1 MRIRVHTQTE
11 EVAGRRS
18 ATSAQ
23 PPRAMLVPAT
33 KVFSPPTL
41 PPIRS
46 SSLPDTPGALL
57 EGLRC
62 YPLSARSR
70 KRTRFVGKPSLKPRN
85 SR

>member
-1 MRIRVHTQTE
+1 MRIPLHAQTE
-11 EVAGRRS
+11 EVAGGRS

-23 PPRAMLVPAT
+23 PPRATLVPTT

-41 PPIRS
+41 YPSRS
-46 SSLPDTPGALL
+46 SSLPDAPGALL

-62 YPLSARSR
+62 YPLSARSQKR
-70 KRTRFVGKPSLKPRN
+70 KRFVGKPSLKPRN

>member
-1 MRIRVHTQTE
+1 MKVGVSTQAE
-11 EVAGRRS
+11 EVAGGRS

-23 PPRAMLVPAT
+23 PPRATLVPAT
-33 KVFSPPTL
+33 KVSSPPTL
-41 PPIRS
+41 HPIRS

-62 YPLSARSR
+62 YPLSARSQ
-70 KRTRFVGKPSLKPRN
+70 KRTRFVGKPSQKLRN

>member
-1 MRIRVHTQTE
+1 MRIPVHAQTE
-11 EVAGRRS
+11 EVADGHS

-23 PPRAMLVPAT
+23 PPHATLVPAT
-33 KVFSPPTL
+33 KVSSPPT
-41 PPIRS
+41 PYPIGS
-46 SSLPDTPGALL
+46 SSFLDTPGALL

-70 KRTRFVGKPSLKPRN
+70 KRTRFLGKLSKKLWN

>member
-1 MRIRVHTQTE
+1 MRIPVHAQTE
-11 EVAGRRS
+11 EVAGGRS
-18 ATSAQ
+18 ATSTQ
-23 PPRAMLVPAT
+23 PPRATVVPAT
-33 KVFSPPTL
+33 KVSSPHTL

-62 YPLSARSR
+62 YPLSARSQQHQMFVEKASAKTR
-70 KRTRFVGKPSLKPRN
+70 K

>member
-1 MRIRVHTQTE
+1 MRFRVPTQTE
-11 EVAGRRS
+11 GVTGGRS

-23 PPRAMLVPAT
+23 PPRATLVPAT
-33 KVFSPPTL
+33 KVSSPPTL

-46 SSLPDTPGALL
+46 FSLLDTPGALL

-62 YPLSARSR
+62 YPLSARSQ
-70 KRTRFVGKPSLKPRN
+70 THQMFVEKPSPRPRN